1 MSSNFH
7 SVLVEDNII
16 SQITDEVTFAV
27 QSSGQENYQ
36 QFAATSVST
45 SNITFNAQIPSQEVV
60 LDRNML
66 LSSDVNFTIQV
77 AGAQFEALATDGT
90 GSFFDYGN
98 TEGFGSYPLNSLITT
113 ISGTINNV
121 SVNSQTQDTLA
132 TLLRLNDA
140 PLVSETNT
148 STATLPDFYYASYND
163 GVFRVPATGDAVSS
177 TNNPLGNV
185 LQSSFDAVYFGRGTL
200 PCKFAIVQYN
210 AAGAALPDSNT
221 NKRVADSVRATIEAQ
236 VKLVEPLMT
245 LSPFVNNA
253 SGTSAGLYG
262 INQISLNIN
271 LDSQCRRMF
280 RTANVFGV
288 NAGGVDFT
296 PAPQGYYTPSFIQSI
311 RLGTNGLTAGLG
323 VRGIAANNSGFS
335 NCQLLARFLTLQPSQ
350 VLKLKSSR
358 NSVSYLETPRY
369 LTLQGSQSQ
378 LPSRFAAGV
387 DPYSPAST
395 QVITS
400 NLQLSLIPDKIIVVA
415 RIPMALQSYGNSDS
429 FYTIQ
434 SATILFNSA
443 SGLVS
448 SATLTDLYKLSRRNG
463 SSQNYFEWN
472 GIASRNG
479 ATGNEPVGTI
489 GSVLVI
495 DPAKDLSL
503 PEFLS
508 NSSSGSFNLQMQL
521 NVTCNYGA
529 TTVASTYPVEIM
541 TITVNSGI
549 FTCQAGVCSSE
560 VGVLNKE
567 VVLNTKMNTAPESV
581 MMQSEYD
588 RLIGGRRMG
597 QSRFNNSA
605 LMAHKRTNSVYM
617 PKAHMGGGVS
627 GGAISGGVM
636 SGGRLSK
643 HIR

>member
-16 SQITDEVTFAV
+16 SQITDEITFAV

-36 QFAATSVST
+36 SYASTSVST
-45 SNITFNAQIPSQEVV
+45 SNITFNCQIGSQEIV

-66 LSSDVNFTIQV
+66 LSSNVNFTIN
-77 AGAQFEALATDGT
+77 ANLDGVVNDT
-90 GSFFDYGN
+90 KFFDYGN
-98 TEGFGSYPLNSLITT
+98 TEAFGSYCLNSLITT

-140 PLVSETNT
+140 GLISETNT
-148 STATLPDFYYASYND
+148 STSALPDFYYASYDD
-163 GVFRVPATGDAVSS
+163 GVRENDATPPIHVSAS
-177 TNNPLGNV
+177 NNPLGNV

-200 PCKFAIVQYN
+200 PAKFAIKQF
-210 AAGAALPDSNT
+210 AGGAEIPDSNT
-221 NKRVADSVRATIEAQ
+221 NKKLDTATRAVIECQ
-236 VKLVEPLMT
+236 VLLVEPLMT

-271 LDSQCRRMF
+271 VDANCRRFF
-280 RTANVFGV
+280 RTSLVLGETAP
-288 NAGGVDFT
+288 AGS
-296 PAPQGYYTPSFIQSI
+296 PQGYYTPKYITSI
-311 RLGTNGLTAGLG
+311 TLGTS
-323 VRGIAANNSGFS
+323 GITSGYGAKGIVANNAGFS
-335 NCQLLARFLTLQPSQ
+335 NCQLLSRFLTLQPSQ

-358 NSVSYLETPRY
+358 NSVSYTETPRY

-378 LPSRFAAGV
+378 ITSRFAPNA
-387 DPYSPAST
+387 DPHSPQT
-395 QVITS
+395 IQVITS
-400 NLQLSLIPDKIIVVA
+400 NLQLSLIPDKIIVCA
-415 RIPMALQSYGNSDS
+415 RIPMSQQSYGNSDS

-443 SGLVS
+443 SGLLS
-448 SATLTDLYKLSRRNG
+448 SATLTDIYKLSRRNG

-472 GIASRNG
+472 GMASRNG
-479 ATGNEPVGTI
+479 EDGNEMVGTI
-489 GSVLVI
+489 GSILVI

-508 NSSSGSFNLQMQL
+508 NSSSGSFNLQIQL
-521 NVTCNYGA
+521 NIVCNYKYS
-529 TTVASTYPVEIM
+529 VNNPTYPVEIM
-541 TITVNSGI
+541 TTTVNSGI

-567 VVLNTKMNTAPESV
+567 VVLNTKMNTAPESI
-581 MMQSEYD
+581 MMQSEYE
-588 RLIGGRRMG
+588 RLIGGRRH
-597 QSRFNNSA
+597 QLSRFNNPA
-605 LMAHKRTNSVYM
+605 LMMHKRNNSAYQ
-617 PKAHMGGGVS
+617 PKSHMMGAGVS
-627 GGAISGGVM
+627 GGVMSGGVM
-636 SGGRLSK
+636 SGGRLSR

>member
-66 LSSDVNFTIQV
+66 LSSNVNFTIAV
-77 AGAQFEALATDGT
+77 SGAAFEALATDGT
-90 GSFFDYGN
+90 GGFFDYGS
-98 TEGFGSYPLNSLITT
+98 TEAFGSYPLNSLITT
-113 ISGTINNV
+113 LSGTINNV

-140 PLVSETNT
+140 PLISETNT
-148 STATLPDFYYASYND
+148 STSALPDFYYASYSD
-163 GVFRVPATGDAVSS
+163 GVVPLDAAGGGTSS
-177 TNNPLGNV
+177 SNNPLGNV

-200 PCKFAIVQYN
+200 PAKFAIQQFN
-210 AAGAALPDSNT
+210 AAGAALADSNT
-221 NKRVADSVRATIEAQ
+221 NKRVADAVRAVIECQ
-236 VKLVEPLMT
+236 VLLVEPLMT

-271 LDSQCRRMF
+271 LDSNCRRMF
-280 RTANVFGV
+280 RTANVLG
-288 NAGGVDFT
+288 AAA
-296 PAPQGYYTPSFIQSI
+296 PANSPQGFYTPTFIRSVT
-311 RLGTNGLTAGLG
+311 LGTAGVTSGLG
-323 VRGIAANNSGFS
+323 AAGIRANNSGFS

-358 NSVSYLETPRY
+358 NSVSYTETPRY
-369 LTLQGSQSQ
+369 LTLQGSQSVVT
-378 LPSRFAAGV
+378 SRFATGA
-387 DPYSPAST
+387 DPHAPT
-395 QVITS
+395 TFPVITS
-400 NLQLSLIPDKIIVVA
+400 NLQLSLIPDKIVVCA
-415 RIPMALQSYGNSDS
+415 RIPMSQQSYGNSDS

-434 SATILFNSA
+434 SATVLFNSA
-443 SGLVS
+443 SGLIS
-448 SATLTDLYKLSRRNG
+448 SATLTDIYKLSRRNG
-463 SSQNYFEWN
+463 SSQNYFEWS
-472 GIASRNG
+472 GMASRNG
-479 ATGNEPVGTI
+479 VTGNDMVGTI
-489 GSVLVI
+489 GSILVI

-508 NSSSGSFNLQMQL
+508 NSSSGSFNLQIQL
-521 NVTCNYGA
+521 NIVCNYGHSPNN
-529 TTVASTYPVEIM
+529 STYPVEIM
-541 TITVNSGI
+541 TTTVNSGI

-567 VVLNTKMNTAPESV
+567 VVLNTKMNTAPESI
-581 MMQSEYD
+581 MMQSEYE
-588 RLIGGRRMG
+588 RLIGGRRHQM
-597 QSRFNNSA
+597 SRFNNPA
-605 LMAHKRTNSVYM
+605 LMSHKRTNSAYM
-617 PKAHMGGGVS
+617 PKSHMMGAGVS
-627 GGAISGGVM
+627 GGVVSGGVV
-636 SGGRLSK
+636 SGGRLSR

>member
-66 LSSDVNFTIQV
+66 LSSNVNFTIAV
-77 AGAQFEALATDGT
+77 AGDAFVAAAVGD
-90 GSFFDYGN
+90 SFFDYGN
-98 TEGFGSYPLNSLITT
+98 TEAFGSYPLNSLITT
-113 ISGTINNV
+113 LSGTINNV

-140 PLVSETNT
+140 PLISETNT
-148 STATLPDFYYASYND
+148 STSALPDFYYASYSD
-163 GVFRVPATGDAVSS
+163 GVGQDAAGDIVSAS
-177 TNNPLGNV
+177 NNPLGNV

-200 PCKFAIVQYN
+200 PAKFAIQQFN
-210 AAGAALPDSNT
+210 AAGAALAASNT
-221 NKRVADSVRATIEAQ
+221 NKKVADAVRAVIECQ
-236 VKLVEPLMT
+236 VLLVEPLMT

-271 LDSQCRRMF
+271 LDSNCRRFF
-280 RTANVFGV
+280 RTANVLG
-288 NAGGVDFT
+288 A
-296 PAPQGYYTPSFIQSI
+296 PAPANSPQGFYTPKFIRSVT
-311 RLGTNGLTAGLG
+311 LGTAGVTAALG
-323 VRGIAANNSGFS
+323 VAGIPANNSGFS

-358 NSVSYLETPRY
+358 NSVSYTETPRY

-378 LPSRFAAGV
+378 VTSRFAPGA
-387 DPYSPAST
+387 DPHSPQT
-395 QVITS
+395 IQVITS
-400 NLQLSLIPDKIIVVA
+400 NLQLSLIPDKIVVCA
-415 RIPMALQSYGNSDS
+415 RIPMSQQSYGNSDS

-443 SGLVS
+443 SGLIS
-448 SATLTDLYKLSRRNG
+448 SATLTDIYKLSRRNG

-472 GIASRNG
+472 GMASRNG
-479 ATGNEPVGTI
+479 QTNNEMVGTI
-489 GSVLVI
+489 GSILVI

-508 NSSSGSFNLQMQL
+508 NSSSGSFNLQIQL
-521 NVTCNYGA
+521 NIVCNYGHSPLNA
-529 TTVASTYPVEIM
+529 TYPVEIM
-541 TITVNSGI
+541 TTTVNSGI

-567 VVLNTKMNTAPESV
+567 VVLNTKMNTAPESI
-581 MMQSEYD
+581 MMQSEYE
-588 RLIGGRRMG
+588 RLIGGRRHQM
-597 QSRFNNSA
+597 SRFNNPA
-605 LMAHKRTNSVYM
+605 LMSHKRTNSAYM
-617 PKAHMGGGVS
+617 PKSHMGGGVS
-627 GGAISGGVM
+627 GGSVSGGVV
-636 SGGRLSK
+636 SGGRLSR

>member
-16 SQITDEVTFAV
+16 SQITDEITFAV

-45 SNITFNAQIPSQEVV
+45 SNVTFNAQIPSQEVV

-66 LSSDVNFTIQV
+66 LSSNVNFTINVNLDGV
-77 AGAQFEALATDGT
+77 ANGVK
-90 GSFFDYGN
+90 FFDYGN
-98 TEGFGSYPLNSLITT
+98 TEAFGSYPLNSLITT

-132 TLLRLNDA
+132 TLLRLNDSA
-140 PLVSETNT
+140 LISETNSST
-148 STATLPDFYYASYND
+148 SCLPDLYYASYND
-163 GVFRVPATGDAVSS
+163 GVTQNAALTENVSAS
-177 TNNPLGNV
+177 NNPLGNV

-200 PCKFAIVQYN
+200 PAKFAIKQF
-210 AAGAALPDSNT
+210 AAGVEINASNT
-221 NKRVADSVRATIEAQ
+221 NVKLDTATRAVIECQ
-236 VKLVEPLMT
+236 ILLVEPLMT

-271 LDSQCRRMF
+271 IDSNCRRFF
-280 RTANVFGV
+280 RTSLVKGADAP
-288 NAGGVDFT
+288 AG
-296 PAPQGYYTPSFIQSI
+296 APQGYYTPKFITSI
-311 RLGTNGLTAGLG
+311 TLGTS
-323 VRGIAANNSGFS
+323 GITSGYGASGIPAVNSGFS

-358 NSVSYLETPRY
+358 NSVSYTETPRY

-378 LPSRFAAGV
+378 IPSRFAYPAGG
-387 DPYSPAST
+387 SPADANPFQPTSI

-400 NLQLSLIPDKIIVVA
+400 NLQLSLIPDKIVVCA
-415 RIPMALQSYGNSDS
+415 RIPMSQQSYGNSDS

-443 SGLVS
+443 SGLIS
-448 SATLTDLYKLSRRNG
+448 SATLTDIYKLSRRNG

-479 ATGNEPVGTI
+479 ATGNAMVGTI
-489 GSVLVI
+489 GSILVI

-508 NSSSGSFNLQMQL
+508 NSSSGSFNLQIQL
-521 NVTCNYGA
+521 NIVCNYGH
-529 TTVASTYPVEIM
+529 SPNNPTYPVEIM
-541 TITVNSGI
+541 TTTVNSGI

-567 VVLNTKMNTAPESV
+567 VVLNTKMNTAPESI
-581 MMQSEYD
+581 MMQSEYE
-588 RLIGGRRMG
+588 RLIGGRRHQM
-597 QSRFNNSA
+597 SRFNNPA
-605 LMAHKRTNSVYM
+605 LMMHKRNNSAYQ
-617 PKAHMGGGVS
+617 PKSHMMGAGV
-627 GGAISGGVM
+627 SGGVM
-636 SGGRLSK
+636 SGGVQSGGRLSR

>member
-36 QFAATSVST
+36 QFSATSVSA

-66 LSSDVNFTIQV
+66 LSSDVNFTINIG
-77 AGAQFEALATDGT
+77 GAQFALLATDGT

-113 ISGTINNV
+113 VSGTINNV

-140 PLVSETNT
+140 PLISETNT
-148 STATLPDFYYASYND
+148 STATLPDFYYASYSD

-200 PCKFAIVQYN
+200 PCKFAIVQFEADGTPIAN
-210 AAGAALPDSNT
+210 SNT
-221 NKRVADSVRATIEAQ
+221 NKRKPDAVRAVIEAQ
-236 VKLVEPLMT
+236 VQLVEPLMT
-245 LSPFVNNA
+245 LSPFVNN
-253 SGTSAGLYG
+253 SLGTSAGLYG

-288 NAGGVDFT
+288 NAGGAGFT
-296 PAPQGYYTPSFIQSI
+296 PAPQGFYTPTFIQSI
-311 RLGTNGLTAGLG
+311 ALGTSGITKDIAG
-323 VRGIAANNSGFS
+323 GIPANNAGFS
-335 NCQLLARFLTLQPSQ
+335 RCLLLSRFLTLQPSQ

-358 NSVSYLETPRY
+358 NSVSYMETPRY

-378 LPSRFAAGV
+378 LVSRFRAGR
-387 DPYSPAST
+387 DPYSNSSV

-400 NLQLSLIPDKIIVVA
+400 NLQLSLIPDKIVVVA
-415 RIPMALQSYGNSDS
+415 RIPMSLQSYGNSDS

-472 GIASRNG
+472 GLASRNG
-479 ATGNEPVGTI
+479 PTGNVPVGTI
-489 GSVLVI
+489 GSILVI
-495 DPAKDLSL
+495 DPTKDLSL

-508 NSSSGSFNLQMQL
+508 NSSSGSFNLQIQL
-521 NVTCNYGA
+521 NVTCNYGDP
-529 TTVASTYPVEIM
+529 TVETTYPVEIM
-541 TITVNSGI
+541 TICVNSGI

-567 VVLNTKMNTAPESV
+567 VVLNTKMNTAPESI

-597 QSRFNNSA
+597 MSRFNNPA
-605 LMAHKRTNSVYM
+605 LMAHRRTNSAYQG
-617 PKAHMGGGVS
+617 KAHMSGAGV
-627 GGAISGGVM
+627 SGGVM
-636 SGGRLSK
+636 SGGVVSGGRLSR

>member
-16 SQITDEVTFAV
+16 SQITDEITFAV

-45 SNITFNAQIPSQEVV
+45 SNITFNCQIPSQEVV

-66 LSSDVNFTIQV
+66 LSSDVNFTISI
-77 AGAQFEALATDGT
+77 GGPGFIALDPADPIAAKT
-90 GSFFDYGN
+90 FFDYGN
-98 TEGFGSYPLNSLITT
+98 TEGFGSYPFSSLISTV
-113 ISGTINNV
+113 SGTINNV

-132 TLLRLNDA
+132 MLLRLNDA
-140 PLVSETNT
+140 PLISETNT
-148 STATLPDFYYASYND
+148 STAALPDFYYASYSDAID
-163 GVFRVPATGDAVSS
+163 GPFVAS
-177 TNNPLGNV
+177 NNPLGNV

-200 PCKFAIVQYN
+200 PLKVRIVQFD
-210 AAGAALPDSNT
+210 AAGAPIPAGANLT
-221 NKRVADSVRATIEAQ
+221 YKVANAVRAVIECQ
-236 VKLVEPLMT
+236 VLLVEPLMT

-271 LDSQCRRMF
+271 IDSNCRRFF
-280 RTANVFGV
+280 RTANVFGAAAV
-288 NAGGVDFT
+288 AG
-296 PAPQGYYTPSFIQSI
+296 AAQGFYTPRFIQSI
-311 RLGTNGLTAGLG
+311 TLGTS
-323 VRGIAANNSGFS
+323 GITDIPANNSGFS
-335 NCQLLARFLTLQPSQ
+335 RCQLLGRFLTLQPSQ

-358 NSVSYLETPRY
+358 NSVSYIETPRY
-369 LTLQGSQSQ
+369 LTLQGSQQ
-378 LPSRFAAGV
+378 QITSRFAAGS
-387 DPYSPAST
+387 DPFQPST
-395 QVITS
+395 VQVITS
-400 NLQLSLIPDKIIVVA
+400 NLQLSLIPDKICVVA
-415 RIPMALQSYGNSDS
+415 RIPMSQQSYGNSDS

-443 SGLVS
+443 SGLIS
-448 SATLTDLYKLSRRNG
+448 SATLTDIYKLSRRNG

-472 GIASRNG
+472 GMASRNG
-479 ATGNEPVGTI
+479 IGGNEMVGTI
-489 GSVLVI
+489 GSILVI

-508 NSSSGSFNLQMQL
+508 NSSSGSFNLQIQL
-521 NVTCNYGA
+521 NIVCNFGHS
-529 TTVASTYPVEIM
+529 VNNPNYPVEVM
-541 TITVNSGI
+541 TVCVNSGI

-567 VVLNTKMNTAPESV
+567 VVLNTKMNTAPESIL
-581 MMQSEYD
+581 MQSEYE

-597 QSRFNNSA
+597 LSRFNNPA
-605 LMAHKRTNSVYM
+605 LMMHKRNNSKYM
-617 PKAHMGGGVS
+617 PKAHMAGGGVS
-627 GGAISGGVM
+627 GGVMSGGVM
-636 SGGRLSK
+636 SGGRLSR